1 MEDIPAFNS
10 TGDEPMSYWDWP
22 ENKGLLYTHIAFM
35 VLAFWILMP
44 MGIAFGIARSSLHV
58 PTQILAFGTALVGFS
73 FAKLYGH
80 SVPHFYAGNVH
91 HSMGWFLF
99 LILWAQVLVG
109 VVRKIANAV
118 ARSRGD
124 AHYERLETV
133 HLVGRAES
141 SNSCTS
147 SHQQRSQNSQ
157 DTLNNDDDDEFQ
169 YDKDNIVMS
178 PIELDEHEFQA
189 SFGEPEEKP
198 TIVMRAFNMVKPI
211 IPSFVK
217 RAFVITAH
225 NPFTVTVCRWAH
237 LLTGRIFPLL
247 IFIQTLSGMVVYAGV
262 CRGWEVLGC
271 IAHLIK
277 GGIFF
282 IYGILTFARY
292 LGVFADRG
300 WAWNRVDNGSKF
312 SFEMIECSLIFI
324 YGITNT
330 WMEHFGQDS
339 RWTHKDFEHA
349 SLAFMWWWS
358 GLAGILIESRAL
370 RRLLYRAAN
379 PDRQESSPKHEDHQ
393 SYSLN
398 PIPALTVLMTG
409 ISMGNHHQDTE
420 YSSNVHYLWG
430 LLLSVA
436 ALCRIITYITLYNSK
451 PSTREPSRPP
461 SEALGAFSMICGS
474 ILFMASNS
482 GTMTWLM
489 RNQVDSMF
497 MMNVAVAFSMMTLS
511 YVLSLILLKAWS
523 AKREELKKLAKS
535 KSQVQRHALRNDSG
549 FEA

>member
-1 MEDIPAFNS
+1 MEWKICLLSIQPGMSPCHIGIGQRAKVYYTLTLLLWFLHFGYLCQWVRRFIPNKKTFNS
-10 TGDEPMSYWDWP
+10 KQIDSLFCQ
-22 ENKGLLYTHIAFM
+22 K
-35 VLAFWILMP
+35 
-44 MGIAFGIARSSLHV
+44 GIAFGIARSSLHV

-147 SHQQRSQNSQ
+147 SHQQRSQNSE

-198 TIVMRAFNMVKPI
+198 TIVMRAFNIVKPF

-262 CRGWEVLGC
+262 CR
-271 IAHLIK
+271 
-277 GGIFF
+277 
-282 IYGILTFARY
+282 
-292 LGVFADRG
+292 
-300 WAWNRVDNGSKF
+300 
-312 SFEMIECSLIFI
+312 
-324 YGITNT
+324 
-330 WMEHFGQDS
+330 
-339 RWTHKDFEHA
+339 
-349 SLAFMWWWS
+349 
-358 GLAGILIESRAL
+358 
-370 RRLLYRAAN
+370 
-379 PDRQESSPKHEDHQ
+379 
-393 SYSLN
+393 
-398 PIPALTVLMTG
+398 
-409 ISMGNHHQDTE
+409 
-420 YSSNVHYLWG
+420 
-430 LLLSVA
+430 
-436 ALCRIITYITLYNSK
+436 
-451 PSTREPSRPP
+451 
-461 SEALGAFSMICGS
+461 
-474 ILFMASNS
+474 
-482 GTMTWLM
+482 
-489 RNQVDSMF
+489 
-497 MMNVAVAFSMMTLS
+497 
-511 YVLSLILLKAWS
+511 
-523 AKREELKKLAKS
+523 
-535 KSQVQRHALRNDSG
+535 
-549 FEA
+549 